1 MNESLGF
8 TICFIL
14 ESKYKEIYNLPSNW
28 NKIDLSTKC
37 ELLGKALN
45 NEKKIED
52 LKDFKELNIQS

>member
-28 NKIDLSTKC
+28 NKIDLATKC

-52 LKDFKELNIQS
+52 LEEFKELVK